1 MAEPRNRYSTVSL
14 ALHWIIAFAILAQVL
29 LITAHENVEGPL
41 SREFVMLHKSL
52 GVTILM
58 LTLARIGW
66 RLAHPAIPL
75 PREMPR
81 WERLAARTT
90 HVLFYVVLIAMP
102 MTGWLATSAAGRDF
116 NWFGLFQ
123 WPLLPVSGGR
133 EVARQ
138 FMGVHGMVMK
148 GLYVL
153 IALHVLAALKHQF
166 INRDNVLHR
175 MIPLIPRRP

>member
-14 ALHWIIAFAILAQVL
+14 ALHWVIAVAILTQVL
-29 LITAHENVEGPL
+29 LITAHENTEGPL
-41 SREFVMLHKSL
+41 SGQFVMLHKSV
-52 GVTILM
+52 GITILV

-75 PREMPR
+75 PAEMRR
-81 WERLAARTT
+81 WEKWAARAT

-102 MTGWLATSAAGRDF
+102 MTGWLASSAAGREIAL
-116 NWFGLFQ
+116 FGLFD

-133 EVARQ
+133 ETAGRL
-138 FMGVHGMVMK
+138 MEVHELVMK
-148 GLYVL
+148 GFYLL
-153 IALHVLAALKHQF
+153 IALHVLGALKHQF
-166 INRDNVLHR
+166 IDRDNVLHR

>member
-14 ALHWIIAFAILAQVL
+14 ALHWIIALGVLAQVL
-29 LITAHENVEGPL
+29 LITAHEKTEGVL
-41 SREFVMLHKSL
+41 SGQFVMLHKSV
-52 GVTILM
+52 GITILV

-75 PREMPR
+75 PGHLPR
-81 WERLAARTT
+81 WERLAARAT

-102 MTGWLATSAAGRDF
+102 MTGWLASSAAGREIS
-116 NWFGLFQ
+116 WFGLFD
-123 WPLLPVSGGR
+123 WPLLPVGGGR
-133 EVARQ
+133 ETAGR
-138 FMGVHGMVMK
+138 FMEVHEVVMK

-153 IALHVLAALKHQF
+153 IALHVLGALKHQF

>member
-14 ALHWIIAFAILAQVL
+14 ALHWIIAGAILVQVL

-41 SREFVMLHKSL
+41 SREFVMLHKSV
-52 GVTILM
+52 GITILL

-66 RLAHPAIPL
+66 RLANPAIAL
-75 PREMPR
+75 PAEMPR
-81 WERLAARTT
+81 WERIAARTT

-102 MTGWLATSAAGRDF
+102 LTGWLATSASGRAF
-116 NWFGLFQ
+116 HWFGLFE
-123 WPLLPVSGGR
+123 WPLLPVGGGR
-133 EVARQ
+133 EAARQ
-138 FMGVHGMVMK
+138 FMGVHGAVMK

-175 MIPLIPRRP
+175 MIPMIPRRP